1 VIADLPYVPPTLE
14 ALFAQGTQLNV
25 KTQRRLD
32 YLEDDQ
38 PSLALAVHKY
48 APADSLAL
56 APTVETSWFY
66 LLDRTKD
73 IFHRPHYQFAALQPS
88 MEVMQMVLAGRQ
100 CVVLSEAKNNVTV
113 QLKSTQSKLTKV
125 KNLWDE
131 LWELSAESSDLSG
144 IAQQYFEALPIAE
157 STEATGSCLLWG

>member
-1 VIADLPYVPPTLE
+1 MIADLPYVPPTLE

-48 APADSLAL
+48 ASADSLAL
-56 APTVETSWFY
+56 APTVETS
-66 LLDRTKD
+66 LLNRTKD
-73 IFHRPHYQFAALQPS
+73 IFHRPHYQCAALQPS

-113 QLKSTQSKLTKV
+113 QLKST
-125 KNLWDE
+125 
-131 LWELSAESSDLSG
+131 
-144 IAQQYFEALPIAE
+144 
-157 STEATGSCLLWG
+157 